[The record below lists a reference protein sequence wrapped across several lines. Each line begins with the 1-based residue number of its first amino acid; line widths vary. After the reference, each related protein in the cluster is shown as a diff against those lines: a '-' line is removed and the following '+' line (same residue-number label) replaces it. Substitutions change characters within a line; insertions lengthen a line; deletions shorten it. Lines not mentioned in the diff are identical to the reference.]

1 MMMTNDNLINRCER
15 ELSIIER
22 VETIPTDNL
31 DPDSDMGKTLIKL
44 INDFNSDNKS
54 RVNQLR
60 LILSILKKSDGD
72 SDVQQ

>member
-1 MMMTNDNLINRCER
+1 MGNEKLIKICES

-22 VETIPTDNL
+22 VETIPTDDI
-31 DPDSDMGKTLIKL
+31 DPDSEIGETLIKL
-44 INDFNSDNKS
+44 INDFNNDNES

-72 SDVQQ
+72 DSV

>member
-1 MMMTNDNLINRCER
+1 MDNDDLIKRCES

-22 VETIPTDNL
+22 VEKIPTDDI
-31 DPDSDMGKTLIKL
+31 DPDTEIGETLINL
-44 INDFNSDNKS
+44 INDFNNENKS

-72 SDVQQ
+72 DSV

>member
-1 MMMTNDNLINRCER
+1 MIVMDNDDLIKRCES

-22 VETIPTDNL
+22 VETIPTDDL
-31 DPDSDMGKTLIKL
+31 DPDTEIGETLINL
-44 INDFNSDNKS
+44 INNFNNENKS

-72 SDVQQ
+72 DSV